1 MRVLPFVAVLFIRL
15 LHATLRVRHVRPEH
29 IDGHP
34 RHILA
39 FWHECI
45 LFALFCRW
53 RKPTAALISQSR
65 DGEIVARVIGWFG
78 AETVRGSSNRGGGQA
93 LRQAIRQAREGTNIG
108 ITPDGSRGPRRVAKD
123 GIVRLAQATGLP
135 IVAFYFT
142 AERKKRL
149 RSWDQQIVPKPFS
162 RALFLYGRPIV
173 VPRAGD
179 VEEWRLRVE
188 QAMNDLAETAE
199 RDFDALWAAGTR

>member
-1 MRVLPFVAVLFIRL
+1 MKLLPFVAVLFIRL
-15 LHATLRVRHVRPEH
+15 LHATLRVRHVRPQH
-29 IDGHP
+29 IEQNP
-34 RHILA
+34 RHLLA

-65 DGEIVARVIGWFG
+65 DGEIVARVIGHFG
-78 AETVRGSSNRGGGQA
+78 AETVRGSSNRGGGPA
-93 LRQAIRQAREGTNIG
+93 LRQAIRQARQGTNIG

-142 AERKKRL
+142 AAKKKRL

-162 RALFLYGRPIV
+162 RAIFLYGAPIL
-173 VPRAGD
+173 VPRDGD
-179 VEEWRLRVE
+179 VEEWRRRIE
-188 QAMNDLAETAE
+188 ASMNDLAEEAE
-199 RDFDALWAAGTR
+199 RDFELLWRTGAR